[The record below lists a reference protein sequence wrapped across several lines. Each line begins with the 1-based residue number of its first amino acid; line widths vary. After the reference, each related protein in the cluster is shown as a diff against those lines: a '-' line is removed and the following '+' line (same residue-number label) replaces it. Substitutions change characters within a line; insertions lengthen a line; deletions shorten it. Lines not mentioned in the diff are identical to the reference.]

1 MMGFRRFIQLA
12 AAVLTNAYWL
22 FPFGGPSMYAGRLK
36 SVCVPGLNCWS
47 CPAAVGA
54 CPIGALQNMF
64 AGLRPALE
72 AGNKHLG
79 FYVIGMPGIIGSL
92 VGRMPCAWVCPFG
105 FFQELMYK
113 IPSPKF
119 KIPGLL
125 SYLKYVFLGLFVL
138 LLPLL
143 VVDEFGF
150 GQVWFCKY
158 VCPAGTLEAGIPLL
172 VMKSGLRGMIGTLF
186 YGKMTILAV
195 FLVWMIVS
203 RRPFCRVA
211 CPLGAFYSLFNKVSV
226 FRMTWDEHKCVRC
239 EQCYRDCPM
248 DVKFWENPNHADCIR
263 CLKCYQESCA
273 YGAISYEIAGFS
285 ARKSVGKTTS

>member
-1 MMGFRRFIQLA
+1 MMDIDSLPSHQCGVDAPDLLYIEEPLVINVVDHHADFVDMSIEHEAGA
-12 AAVLTNAYWL
+12 AARIQHGY
-22 FPFGGPSMYAGRLK
+22 
-36 SVCVPGLNCWS
+36 SVSVS
-47 CPAAVGA
+47 V
-54 CPIGALQNMF
+54 
-64 AGLRPALE
+64 
-72 AGNKHLG
+72 G

-172 VMKSGLRGMIGTLF
+172 VVKSGLRGMIGTLF

-195 FLVWMIVS
+195 FLVWMVVS
-203 RRPFCRVA
+203 RRPSSGFGRTQPVR
-211 CPLGAFYSLFNKVSV
+211 PSLNRISTDTRLHKEP
-226 FRMTWDEHKCVRC
+226 FRRQSNAAVT
-239 EQCYRDCPM
+239 
-248 DVKFWENPNHADCIR
+248 
-263 CLKCYQESCA
+263 
-273 YGAISYEIAGFS
+273 
-285 ARKSVGKTTS
+285 